1 MVIMVYLVKKL
12 ALAFILVNVETGMEN
27 EVLQEVSKVP
37 GVREA
42 YLVYGVYDL
51 LVKIEADSAGAL
63 REAVI
68 NHIRRLSGVR
78 STLTMMVVGTG

>member
-1 MVIMVYLVKKL
+1 MIHLVKKL
-12 ALAFILVNVETGMEN
+12 TLAFILVNVETGMEN
-27 EVLQEVSKVP
+27 EVLQEVRKVP
-37 GVREA
+37 GVQEA

-51 LVKIEADSAGAL
+51 LVKIEAESDGAL

-78 STLTMMVVGTG
+78 STLTMMVVEVG